1 VLKRHPL
8 LGFYLL
14 AFGLAWLGWLPQVLG
29 ASGIAPFDQPY
40 WQGLLILPGLAP
52 ALAALLV
59 TRATAGGS
67 GVRRLFQPLLRW
79 RAGWP
84 WYGAAVAGPLGL
96 LLVAKGIT
104 TGLGLPGIPAGSPQ
118 VGASLIATAFI
129 ASLLANP
136 WEEVGWRGFALPRW
150 QKRYSALT
158 ASLILGSLWGLW
170 HLPLFFWVGNPM
182 ATYPFGLW
190 FLSLLALTVLY
201 TWLYNAT
208 AGNLFVVALFHVSL
222 NTFGAV
228 VQGMSLLSLVMVYGL
243 AALILL
249 IRFGPTHLSPRPR
262 IQAG

>member
-1 VLKRHPL
+1 MLKRHPL

-14 AFGLAWLGWLPQVLG
+14 AFGLAWLGWLPQVW
-29 ASGIAPFDQPY
+29 SVRDIAPFNQPY
-40 WQGLLILPGLAP
+40 WQGLLILPGIAP
-52 ALAALLV
+52 ALAALLI
-59 TRATAGGS
+59 TGTTEGGS

-79 RAGWP
+79 RVGWP
-84 WYGAAVAGPLGL
+84 WYGAVVAGPWGL
-96 LLVAKGIT
+96 LLLAKGVT
-104 TGLGLPGIPAGSPQ
+104 TLLGLPGLPSGSPHEDT
-118 VGASLIATAFI
+118 SLIVTAFLT
-129 ASLLANP
+129 SLLANP

-182 ATYPFGLW
+182 TTYPFGLW

-201 TWLYNAT
+201 TWLYNTT

-222 NTFGAV
+222 NTFGTI
-228 VQGMSLLSLVMVYGL
+228 VQGISLLSLVVIYGL
-243 AALILL
+243 VALILL
-249 IRFGPTHLSPRPR
+249 ICFGPTHLSPQPR